1 MDGLCPISHALMRD
15 PVIASDGHTY
25 DRSSI
30 EQWLATGSRLSPMT
44 TLPLA
49 STDLIPN
56 ILVRQMVAALP
67 RPIVEDPADASTLE
81 VTLHTSDL
89 GNVLEV
95 HSSALDP
102 PPIHIVAAV
111 DVSGSMGSAASDG
124 DDNGVSLLDLVK
136 KCMEMLIH
144 MLRPNDRLSLI
155 SYSTEAKVL
164 ARREFMT
171 AEGKTR
177 MMKRVND
184 LAAGGM
190 TNYFGSLEKSFELCE
205 GSDKAVVFNF
215 TDGCPNVKEP
225 PRGYTHALTGL
236 AVAPVYAFGFGN
248 AVSSSI
254 LVESAMCCH
263 GRFIHIPTVN
273 FVGTCF
279 GHAIANVRETLRRGV
294 AVRTD
299 GAADLVEWR
308 AVSIKNG
315 ASVALTLP
323 RLADQTD
330 FKITA
335 ANGKVLYRGTPDVSE
350 NSSFALVH
358 VLRAQ
363 LVELLLQTMR
373 TKREKVRDMKA
384 VQQWLAAARDV
395 MEGAES
401 EPYLARTVKA
411 FCSYF
416 EGDGED
422 DAQVLKAMDLADAPY
437 WDKWGKHYVSSL
449 YFALRYQECH
459 NFKDEGVQGFGGVI
473 FEHERDKASALY
485 MSLPAIKPSRALH
498 AGAHVPVSTHTY
510 HCRGGC
516 FHGDTLVTK
525 VTGALHSSCPLH
537 DIVAGDLVVA
547 GDGSI
552 AEIECLLHTPCLA
565 TKMCLVRTSEGWV
578 YATPYHPVSL
588 DGGETWTHPK
598 DMNEEV
604 NMHSHTGIYS
614 FLLKTRSDGTRPH
627 SVLLEGCIAG
637 ISLAHGLK
645 LSASMRSEFW
655 DTELVAEEMK
665 SKPGFKKGVVVL
677 DGYPGTSGYVRRDR
691 ATGLVIGFQ

>member
-30 EQWLATGSRLSPMT
+30 EQWLATGSRFSPMT
-44 TLPLA
+44 NLPLA

-111 DVSGSMGSAASDG
+111 DVSGSMKSAASDG

-164 ARREFMT
+164 ASHRFMT

-273 FVGTCF
+273 FVGTSF

-294 AVRTD
+294 TVRTD
-299 GAADLVEWR
+299 GAADLVEWHG
-308 AVSIKNG
+308 VSIKNG

-323 RLADQTD
+323 GLADQMD

-335 ANGKVLYRGTPDVSE
+335 DDKVLYRGTPDVSE
-350 NSSFALVH
+350 KSTFALVH

-363 LVELLLQTMR
+363 LADLLLQTMR

-384 VQQWLAAARDV
+384 VQHWLATARDV

-401 EPYLARTVKA
+401 ELYFRTMKA

-498 AGAHVPVSTHTY
+498 AGAHVAVSTHTY

-516 FHGDTLVTK
+516 FDGRTMVEQ
-525 VTGALHSSCPLH
+525 
-537 DIVAGDLVVA
+537 IVAG
-547 GDGSI
+547 SRRQQ
-552 AEIECLLHTPCLA
+552 ELHKLR
-565 TKMCLVRTSEGWV
+565 KGESRRQNGW
-578 YATPYHPVSL
+578 TTMS
-588 DGGETWTHPK
+588 G
-598 DMNEEV
+598 NC
-604 NMHSHTGIYS
+604 
-614 FLLKTRSDGTRPH
+614 RPH
-627 SVLLEGCIAG
+627 
-637 ISLAHGLK
+637 
-645 LSASMRSEFW
+645 
-655 DTELVAEEMK
+655 
-665 SKPGFKKGVVVL
+665 
-677 DGYPGTSGYVRRDR
+677 
-691 ATGLVIGFQ
+691 